1 MKYCNSIK
9 HCIKYTLKILII
21 LNVTNFNHNSCKNI
35 SNHQHTKQY
44 LRKIRENVW
53 DCHNFQKKILFN
65 SSLLLDLDSFLQQAN
80 TINCPK
86 QWLASLVIKLYNFC
100 RNGHFPVQRRFA
112 CFSSCSC
119 SRAETLGKSGT
130 ALFVSYTL
138 PLTKPTAE
146 KH

>member
-1 MKYCNSIK
+1 MCGIV
-9 HCIKYTLKILII
+9 II
-21 LNVTNFNHNSCKNI
+21 F
-35 SNHQHTKQY
+35 
-44 LRKIRENVW
+44 
-53 DCHNFQKKILFN
+53 KKILFN

-146 KH
+146 KHWKNSKQWFTSRVYYPLVPSFIIYYQTPEERGIAQSMPAI